1 MLVENPALLLP
12 SASCFCQIG
21 LTTMILTSE
30 ALGSSFIW
38 QKPDVAKTDAE
49 RRRGGR
55 RLKMDVFCPEVLAV
69 ATGNTATRWASEAP
83 DCQEVS
89 TRPFECSTD

>member
-55 RLKMDVFCPEVLAV
+55 RLKMDVFLSQSFCSCSYRKR
-69 ATGNTATRWASEAP
+69 GNQVGVGRS
-83 DCQEVS
+83 
-89 TRPFECSTD
+89 